1 MDEGGGIQ
9 PSSGAR
15 SCAGLLETNA
25 LPGTDARMR
34 TSRGIATPSKG
45 RGHTVERTGTTI
57 DAKNERLALI
67 VDRCLESEAA
77 YKLFDMLSSVAQL
90 DMDARLEYIEL
101 IKESGVYS
109 KDEIHALERLI
120 ISGAA
125 QHLKEAI
132 DQVRDEQ
139 GQREIGE
146 LVA

>member
-1 MDEGGGIQ
+1 M
-9 PSSGAR
+9 
-15 SCAGLLETNA
+15 
-25 LPGTDARMR
+25 
-34 TSRGIATPSKG
+34 TPCKG
-45 RGHTVERTGTTI
+45 RGHIVERTG
-57 DAKNERLALI
+57 AAAEVKNERLALI

-90 DMDARLEYIEL
+90 DIDTKLEYVEL

-109 KDEIHALERLI
+109 QEEIHALERLI

-125 QHLKEAI
+125 QYLKEAI

-139 GQREIGE
+139 VQREIDE